1 MDNKKPTKGRGSQG
15 FSSNKFDQN
24 QRFEMDGLA
33 QTEDSRVVKTEC
45 IPVHPKSIVN
55 KVESPD
61 IPFDYSLNPY
71 QGCEHGCIYCYARN
85 SHEFWGYNPGID
97 FESKIL
103 TKAQAP
109 ELLKKFL
116 AAKSWKPQPIML
128 SGNTDCYQ
136 PVEKRLEIT
145 RELLKV
151 FLDKRHPV
159 ALITKNKLIL
169 RDLDII
175 EKLAEL
181 KLVSV
186 ALSIN
191 YDQDEVR
198 RLVEPRT
205 SSVDARF
212 ETLRVLSQA
221 GVHTSV
227 LIAPVI
233 PAINDEQ
240 VPRIIERAAELG
252 AKDLHYIFVR
262 LNGAIGLLFSEW
274 LQTHFPDRADKV
286 LNRIRDLHGGS
297 LNDSRFGTRMRGE
310 GHWADIFDQ
319 QFKLIKRKHL
329 PNPQKMDWNLEAFD
343 PQLKLY

>member
-15 FSSNKFDQN
+15 FSSNKFDQH
-24 QRFEMDGLA
+24 QRFQMDGLS
-33 QTEDSRVVKTEC
+33 QTAETNELRTEC

-55 KVESPD
+55 KVDSPD
-61 IPFDYSLNPY
+61 IPFGYSLNPY

-103 TKAQAP
+103 TKPNAP
-109 ELLKKFL
+109 DLLRKHL
-116 AAKSWKPQPIML
+116 SSKSWRPQPIMM

-136 PVEKRLEIT
+136 PVEKRLKIT

-151 FLDKRHPV
+151 FLARRHPV

-169 RDLDII
+169 RDLDIL
-175 EKLAEL
+175 KPLAEQN
-181 KLVSV
+181 LVSV

-191 YDQDEVR
+191 YIQDDIR

-205 SSVDARF
+205 SSVESRF
-212 ETLRVLSQA
+212 DTLKVLSEE
-221 GVHTSV
+221 GIHTSV

-233 PAINDEQ
+233 PAINEDQ

-262 LNGAIGLLFSEW
+262 LNGAIGLLFHEW
-274 LQTHFPDRADKV
+274 LETHFPERAEKV
-286 LNRIRDLHGGS
+286 LNRIRDVHGGK

-310 GHWADIFDQ
+310 GNWANIFDQ
-319 QFKLIKRKHL
+319 QFKLIKRKCL
-329 PNPQKMDWNLEAFD
+329 PKPQKMDWNLDAFN
-343 PQLKLY
+343 PQLKLF